1 MEDFI
6 ISIHKCISLGTS
18 GTFNTS
24 DLPEKG
30 DRQKSA
36 KISKNIHN
44 LPVTS
49 DQAFPAR
56 TESSITGVTKSP
68 VFFFIFFNMHVEAP
82 N

>member
-18 GTFNTS
+18 GTFDTS

-36 KISKNIHN
+36 KIPKNIHN

-49 DQAFPAR
+49 DQVF
-56 TESSITGVTKSP
+56 SCKS
-68 VFFFIFFNMHVEAP
+68 
-82 N
+82 